1 MVGGLLATTSMSRL
15 KIRIM
20 AVREDHRRQGLGT
33 LLLGTAEAEA
43 RRRGCKYGFLDT
55 MGYQSPE
62 FYRQHGYQVVGAI
75 PDWDSHGHTK
85 FYFTKQTET

>member
-1 MVGGLLATTSMSRL
+1 MSRL

-20 AVREDHRRQGLGT
+20 AVREDHC
-33 LLLGTAEAEA
+33 
-43 RRRGCKYGFLDT
+43 RRGCKYGFLDT